1 MKKNISVFCAAIVMV
16 WALSAC
22 GESAGE
28 KPEVPEV
35 LADSIESEEV
45 PLSAAAGADDS
56 ISIVTTIFPEYDWV
70 NEILG
75 DNPANA
81 EVTMLLD
88 NGVDLHSYQPTAED
102 ILKVATC
109 DLFIYVGGESDEWV
123 EDALQEAT
131 NENMAVINLLDVLG
145 ENVKEEEVVEGMEA
159 EEEEE
164 EEGGEEEGPEYDEH
178 VWLSLKNAQV
188 LCGTIADGLALAD
201 PANADAYHAN
211 ADAYKAE
218 LSALDAEYQGVV
230 DAASNKTLLFADRFP
245 FRYMIE
251 DYDLDYYAAFVGCSS
266 ETEASFE
273 TVMFLAGKT
282 DELGLKNLLI
292 IEGSDGK
299 LADTVKNATET
310 KDQQILTLNSLQSV
324 SSTAAKDGISYLSV
338 MRDNL
343 EVLKQALQ

>member
-1 MKKNISVFCAAIVMV
+1 MKKQLGIFTAMT
-16 WALSAC
+16 ALTATLC
-22 GESAGE
+22 GCG
-28 KPEVPEV
+28 
-35 LADSIESEEV
+35 ADTA
-45 PLSAAAGADDS
+45 AAAGAEQNTETAQDRLQ
-56 ISIVTTIFPEYDWV
+56 IVTTIYPEYDWV
-70 NEILG
+70 MNVLG
-75 DNPANA
+75 DQAANA
-81 EVTMLLD
+81 DVKMLLD
-88 NGVDLHSYQPTAED
+88 NGVDLHSYQPSAQD
-102 ILKVATC
+102 IVTISDC
-109 DLFIYVGGESDEWV
+109 DVFVYVGGESDNWV
-123 EDALQEAT
+123 KDTLAEVQNTDMVVIDLMEALGDT
-131 NENMAVINLLDVLG
+131 
-145 ENVKEEEVVEGMEA
+145 VKEEEIIEGMEA
-159 EEEEE
+159 GEEEE
-164 EEGGEEEGPEYDEH
+164 EEGEEEEGPEYDEH
-178 VWLSLKNAQV
+178 VWLSLKNAQA
-188 LCGTIADGLALAD
+188 LCGAIADGLALAD

-218 LSALDAEYQGVV
+218 LSALDAEYQDVV

-324 SSTAAKDGISYLSV
+324 SSTAAKDGVSYLSV

>member
-1 MKKNISVFCAAIVMV
+1 MKKQLGIFTAMT
-16 WALSAC
+16 ALTVTLC
-22 GESAGE
+22 GCG
-28 KPEVPEV
+28 
-35 LADSIESEEV
+35 ADTA
-45 PLSAAAGADDS
+45 AAAGAEQNTETAQDRLQ
-56 ISIVTTIFPEYDWV
+56 IVTTIYPEYDWV
-70 NEILG
+70 MNVLG
-75 DNPANA
+75 DQAANA
-81 EVTMLLD
+81 DVKMLLD
-88 NGVDLHSYQPTAED
+88 NGVDLHSYQPSAQD
-102 ILKVATC
+102 IVTISDC
-109 DLFIYVGGESDEWV
+109 DVFVYVGGESDNWV
-123 EDALQEAT
+123 KDTLAEVQNTDMVVIDLMDAIGDT
-131 NENMAVINLLDVLG
+131 
-145 ENVKEEEVVEGMEA
+145 VKEEEIIEGMEA

-164 EEGGEEEGPEYDEH
+164 EEGEEEEGPEYDEH
-178 VWLSLKNAQV
+178 VWLSLKNAQA

>member
-1 MKKNISVFCAAIVMV
+1 MKKQLGIFTAMT
-16 WALSAC
+16 ALTATLC
-22 GESAGE
+22 GCG
-28 KPEVPEV
+28 
-35 LADSIESEEV
+35 ADTA
-45 PLSAAAGADDS
+45 AAAGAEQNTETAQDRLQ
-56 ISIVTTIFPEYDWV
+56 IVTTIYPEYDWV
-70 NEILG
+70 MNVLG
-75 DNPANA
+75 DQAANA
-81 EVTMLLD
+81 DVTMLLD
-88 NGVDLHSYQPTAED
+88 NGVDLHSYQPSAQD
-102 ILKVATC
+102 IVTISDC
-109 DLFIYVGGESDEWV
+109 DVFVYVGGESDNWV
-123 EDALQEAT
+123 KDTLAEVQNTDMVVIDLMDALGDT
-131 NENMAVINLLDVLG
+131 
-145 ENVKEEEVVEGMEA
+145 VKEEEIIEGMEA

-164 EEGGEEEGPEYDEH
+164 EEGEEEEGPEYDEH
-178 VWLSLKNAQV
+178 VWLSLKNAQA

-282 DELGLKNLLI
+282 DELGLKTLLI

-324 SSTAAKDGISYLSV
+324 SSTAAKDGVSYLSV